1 MIGQPVVAARPPAR
15 NGKPARLFQ
24 ASASALDCIQGWNE
38 SQRLAS
44 WSSSNLGV
52 GFGQKRNRETRL
64 FLEKSSN
71 VIDDTRQVGK
81 RSPFAQNAE
90 GFFRVNRELFVLQ
103 QKVRS
108 DRGQNQSSF
117 VVFTVDQP
125 KFRSVAEQKQ
135 LPRRFDPTFRLQAPK
150 TLLELF
156 PFMDEIGPLSNEF
169 FVGAHVQVAQSR

>member
-1 MIGQPVVAARPPAR
+1 RS
-15 NGKPARLFQ
+15 ARLFQ
-24 ASASALDCIQGWNE
+24 ASASALECIERWTE
-38 SQRLAS
+38 RQRLAS
-44 WSSSNLGV
+44 WSSSDFGV
-52 GFGQKRNRETRL
+52 GFEQKRNRETRL

-71 VIDDTRQVGK
+71 VIDDTQQVGK

-125 KFRSVAEQKQ
+125 EFRSVAEQKQ

-150 TLLELF
+150 PLLELF
-156 PFMDEIGPLSNEF
+156 PFLDELAPLSNEF
-169 FVGAHVQVAQSR
+169 FVGEQVPVAQSRQV